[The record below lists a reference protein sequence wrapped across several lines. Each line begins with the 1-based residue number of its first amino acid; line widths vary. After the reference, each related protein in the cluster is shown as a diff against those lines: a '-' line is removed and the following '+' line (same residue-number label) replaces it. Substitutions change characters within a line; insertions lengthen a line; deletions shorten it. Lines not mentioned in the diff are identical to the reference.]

1 MVSKPLSLKLLCAA
15 LKNGAREANCPLETA
30 AAAKTVQ
37 HSPETETQSAT
48 KDPVITAAKP
58 KPSSGA

>member
-15 LKNGAREANCPLETA
+15 LKNGAREAKCLLEAA

-37 HSPETETQSAT
+37 HSPETETQNAT
-48 KDPVITAAKP
+48 KDPVVSAA
-58 KPSSGA
+58 